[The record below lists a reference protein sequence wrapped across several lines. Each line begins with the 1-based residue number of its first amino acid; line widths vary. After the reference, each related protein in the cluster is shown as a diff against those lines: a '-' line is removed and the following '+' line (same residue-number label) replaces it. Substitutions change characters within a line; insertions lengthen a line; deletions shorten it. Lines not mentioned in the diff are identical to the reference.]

1 MLNMEDVILKQI
13 DYDAISSRCERTLR
27 GSSKP
32 KIPNYGNFRGAE
44 SKVNSVV
51 TSNQFVASKVEK
63 VYTGTAMLGIGTL
76 HKGNAV
82 PVFSEQ
88 DAVDISRMRR

>member
-1 MLNMEDVILKQI
+1 MKQI
-13 DYDAISSRCERTLR
+13 DYDALTSRCDRTLR

-32 KIPNYGNFRGAE
+32 SIPKYQFRG
-44 SKVNSVV
+44 SDQKVNSVV
-51 TSNQFVASKVEK
+51 TNNQFSSVKIEK

-88 DAVDISRMRR
+88 EAIDISRMRR

>member
-1 MLNMEDVILKQI
+1 MKQI
-13 DYDAISSRCERTLR
+13 DYDALTSRCDRTLR
-27 GSSKP
+27 GTSKP
-32 KIPNYGNFRGAE
+32 SIPKYRFRG
-44 SKVNSVV
+44 SDQKVNSVV
-51 TSNQFVASKVEK
+51 TNNQFSSGKIEK

-88 DAVDISRMRR
+88 DAIDISKMRR

>member
-1 MLNMEDVILKQI
+1 MAKQI
-13 DYDAISSRCERTLR
+13 DYDAITSRCERTLR

-32 KIPNYGNFRGAE
+32 SIPKYSFRGSDNQIA
-44 SKVNSVV
+44 SLYTSVPFSG
-51 TSNQFVASKVEK
+51 TKQEK
-63 VYTGTAMLGIGTL
+63 VYTGTAMIGIGTL

-88 DAVDISRMRR
+88 DAIDISRMRR